1 MDLSNILIGDT
12 TWSFVLEILV
22 RCTIM
27 FIIIISFLR
36 LSGKRGIR
44 QLSLFELAIIL
55 CLGSAAGDPMFT
67 KDLPIAHALI
77 AFIAILS
84 LYRLV
89 TWGMVKQKKL
99 KIYWKEKRSV
109 SLKKAF

>member
-1 MDLSNILIGDT
+1 MDLYNIFIGDT
-12 TWSFVLEILV
+12 TWGFALEILI
-22 RCTIM
+22 RCTVM

-67 KDLPIAHALI
+67 KDVPIAHALVV
-77 AFIAILS
+77 FVAILFYIALS
-84 LYRLV
+84 LGV
-89 TWGMVKQKKL
+89 W
-99 KIYWKEKRSV
+99 
-109 SLKKAF
+109 

>member
-77 AFIAILS
+77 
-84 LYRLV
+84 
-89 TWGMVKQKKL
+89 
-99 KIYWKEKRSV
+99 
-109 SLKKAF
+109 

>member
-44 QLSLFELAIIL
+44 QLSLFELAMAL
-55 CLGSAAGDPMFT
+55 LHKGLKDRAPLEDPN
-67 KDLPIAHALI
+67 
-77 AFIAILS
+77 LS
-84 LYRLV
+84 YNSGLR
-89 TWGMVKQKKL
+89 
-99 KIYWKEKRSV
+99 
-109 SLKKAF
+109 